1 MCTPAEVVGLFCT
14 RELPVS
20 VICAHLM
27 MPHSICMNICYLS
40 ETDLCSSIPL
50 LISVSAFVSMCGGRG
65 GGGRGGGREE
75 EREGKNPFKS

>member
-65 GGGRGGGREE
+65 GGGGRGGE
-75 EREGKNPFKS
+75 ERKREKGKTI